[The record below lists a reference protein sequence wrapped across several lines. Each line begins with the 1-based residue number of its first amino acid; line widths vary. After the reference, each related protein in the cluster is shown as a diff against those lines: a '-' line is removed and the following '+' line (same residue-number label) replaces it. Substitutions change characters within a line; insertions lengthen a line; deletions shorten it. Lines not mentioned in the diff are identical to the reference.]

1 MEARDLLWGVRLGG
15 EQQWVGIGILYVR
28 HVGYI
33 LKVKV
38 LVALV
43 CPTLCDT
50 TDCRLPGSAVLGIPQ
65 ARILEWVAISFSR
78 VPSQPRDWTYV
89 SCITGRFFTIWA
101 TREAHIVNF
110 IKLPGDTWP
119 WSFHICSF
127 IGVPWESNWI
137 TTSPST
143 NWWDIW
149 SAYTQVTGGMDE
161 PAGFQTFRILF
172 HSSMCINIQNIFV
185 EHLALFARHHF
196 RPAFMEF
203 TFYSFGSEY

>member
-1 MEARDLLWGVRLGG
+1 M
-15 EQQWVGIGILYVR
+15 
-28 HVGYI
+28 
-33 LKVKV
+33 
-38 LVALV
+38 
-43 CPTLCDT
+43 
-50 TDCRLPGSAVLGIPQ
+50 
-65 ARILEWVAISFSR
+65 
-78 VPSQPRDWTYV
+78 
-89 SCITGRFFTIWA
+89 
-101 TREAHIVNF
+101 NF

-119 WSFHICSF
+119 WLFHICSF

-172 HSSMCINIQNIFV
+172 HSFMCINIQNIFI
-185 EHLALFARHHF
+185 EHLALFSRHRF

-203 TFYSFGSEY
+203 TFYSFGSEYKKNLNSLCNHYWALYVDSPFCLVPHVGFSLSSEACLPWCFWDNFHIPFHLSI